1 MKPKFIMNTAMGI
14 VLTFLLLNG
23 CAELVTGSGGGGSGA
38 QSQSNVR
45 TVPIDGRQADRLKR
59 TMLPLL
65 QATDKRSSASQVR
78 IGLIDDPSINAAN
91 AGGGEFYVTTGLLQK
106 ASDEQLRGVLAHEIA
121 HDDLGHVAKAQVLGA
136 GLNIG
141 VVSVGTIVS
150 RQQCGHTDCRHSDRQ
165 EVQPPRGIRRR
176 SPRAWNCYTRRLSAP
191 NHGTNSQWILSQE
204 KSGQRGWRFLVK
216 PSRHRRPYRR
226 VEEVKFTVTRIFSWY
241 LHRLAQST
249 DRAVAGLYLEDEFS
263 SGQ

>member
-1 MKPKFIMNTAMGI
+1 MRCCELRVTNEAEIYHEYSDGDRSD
-14 VLTFLLLNG
+14 VLAPQRVRRACHRFG
-23 CAELVTGSGGGGSGA
+23 RRRVGA

-59 TMLPLL
+59 TMVPLL
-65 QATDKRSSASQVR
+65 QATDKRNSASQVR

-141 VVSVGTIVS
+141 VVLLEQLIPGSSAVTPIAGTLIA
-150 RQQCGHTDCRHSDRQ
+150 RKYGRQ
-165 EVQPPRGIRRR
+165 EEFAADRHGMELLVRAGFPPQTMERTLNGFSARKK
-176 SPRAWNCYTRRLSAP
+176 AGAGGGGFLSSHPA
-191 NHGTNSQWILSQE
+191 TE
-204 KSGQRGWRFLVK
+204 D
-216 PSRHRRPYRR
+216 
-226 VEEVKFTVTRIFSWY
+226 RIAA
-241 LHRLAQST
+241 LRK
-249 DRAVAGLYLEDEFS
+249 
-263 SGQ
+263 